1 MASGAPHRMAAR
13 SRSNR
18 EGIVNGRSLQTRTI
32 AQVRASQ
39 GLQTA
44 RGQQISRRHLQKSP
58 PAQESCRSPQ
68 LGSSTSATLQDPDGG
83 FCSVRA
89 VRRLIGGAG
98 RRFRRPRGILI
109 IGGMRS
115 QSRTP
120 ERGMTENKLRMEPR
134 RQLYRTMLPRK
145 RRASPPKVSKR
156 RLSRRVRAEP
166 TRKSKKT
173 KPRRG
178 RLKRRFN
185 ACRMSAARWWP
196 PQQCTEAMTS
206 AASAP
211 APAIPCPS

>member
-1 MASGAPHRMAAR
+1 MVLLQAASVASEAPQRVAAR
-13 SRSNR
+13 SRR
-18 EGIVNGRSLQTRTI
+18 KRGGIV
-32 AQVRASQ
+32 
-39 GLQTA
+39 
-44 RGQQISRRHLQKSP
+44 SRRTRP
-58 PAQESCRSPQ
+58 PQIIWPPHTRRCPRHQQRRRVSTRASCRSPQ
-68 LGSSTSATLQDPDGG
+68 LGSSTSATLQGRDGG
-83 FCSVRA
+83 SCSVR
-89 VRRLIGGAG
+89 VVQRLAGDAG
-98 RRFRRPRGILI
+98 RRFRRPWVILI